1 MKFKKG
7 QLVRRKNQGHNLY
20 IVLDVDHPKM
30 IVYCIESQVDDI
42 QGRNLEVAQH
52 KFEKIDVKVVSHQSA
67 L

>member
-1 MKFKKG
+1 
-7 QLVRRKNQGHNLY
+7 
-20 IVLDVDHPKM
+20 M
-30 IVYCIESQVDDI
+30 IVYCIEAQVDDI